1 MFGFVTPPKKTSR
14 YLPRSPLAMA
24 DSADEGKNMPEKETQ
39 EDEEQNPPTEVA
51 GEEVEPELKKKPAGK
66 TSAKAKALATPKAKA
81 AAKAK
86 ALAKAK
92 ATPKA
97 KALAKSKAKASPKKE
112 KDSRKSDPKVLKRPA
127 CSKAKAESMADKLE
141 KWREGLKKAKN
152 EIPGDEAALLNV
164 NAEEGQEEGEEEDP
178 KEEDEC
184 VEPEEKGNR
193 NKYAASKFKELLKS
207 NALPKHVVEVWQKGS
222 RKVKTELVNSLFKR
236 NAGTGKWEMNAAD
249 PTFCRILK
257 SQETNFGKESV
268 ESVPRSIML
277 YGTFR
282 GDEDA
287 LAQAIACGDVVET
300 ECNGKAMLGFQ
311 KTSAGKMK
319 QSTDET
325 QATSGTSRLTKAA
338 FSAMAG
344 LQAKYSWKTLCLP
357 GLEDNPDGGVKKKTA
372 LALCDQPGRL
382 KWEDCE
388 GMFQEAAA
396 AQDRLLKEAG
406 RIQPPVGASK
416 DSTLIGQFKE
426 CFSVFKANHSKL
438 QDVLL
443 WKEPDCAYLCS

>member
-1 MFGFVTPPKKTSR
+1 
-14 YLPRSPLAMA
+14 
-24 DSADEGKNMPEKETQ
+24 
-39 EDEEQNPPTEVA
+39 
-51 GEEVEPELKKKPAGK
+51 
-66 TSAKAKALATPKAKA
+66 
-81 AAKAK
+81 
-86 ALAKAK
+86 
-92 ATPKA
+92 
-97 KALAKSKAKASPKKE
+97 
-112 KDSRKSDPKVLKRPA
+112 
-127 CSKAKAESMADKLE
+127 
-141 KWREGLKKAKN
+141 
-152 EIPGDEAALLNV
+152 
-164 NAEEGQEEGEEEDP
+164 
-178 KEEDEC
+178 
-184 VEPEEKGNR
+184 
-193 NKYAASKFKELLKS
+193 
-207 NALPKHVVEVWQKGS
+207 
-222 RKVKTELVNSLFKR
+222 
-236 NAGTGKWEMNAAD
+236 MNTAD

-268 ESVPRSIML
+268 ESVPKSIML

-311 KTSAGKMK
+311 KTSAGKVK

-357 GLEDNPDGGVKKKTA
+357 GLEDQPDGGAKKKTA
-372 LALCDQPGRL
+372 LALRDQPGRL

-396 AQDRLLKEAG
+396 AQDRLLKDAG
-406 RIQPPVGASK
+406 RIQPPVGASR

-426 CFSVFKANHSKL
+426 CFSVFKGSHSKL

-443 WKEPDCAYLCS
+443 WKEPDCAYLCSWIISIERYQKLFPTGICMCMCVCSCIWYWGQVTRIIACNGFKSCGRRSQTLCWPRRLWMT